1 MIDAVISE
9 FSGWLAA
16 TSISHTIQT
25 TGWIIPTVQTIHILS
40 VAIVFSSAVLVD
52 LRLWRLLNRDVPLPE
67 ITRRFLPVI
76 WPVLAVL
83 LITGAVLIVG
93 EPRRSLLNATFYIK
107 MGLLAFAIVLTAWL
121 RWPAS

>member
-76 WPVLAVL
+76 WPVRPV
-83 LITGAVLIVG
+83 
-93 EPRRSLLNATFYIK
+93 SHCAT
-107 MGLLAFAIVLTAWL
+107 AL
-121 RWPAS
+121 RETPT